1 MIGDSW
7 QLRKYSL
14 LGHWAV
20 HCVESSQIL
29 AHMLNGKMKTGARKV
44 GMDEREREQKTG
56 GAG

>member
-20 HCVESSQIL
+20 HCVEPLQIL
-29 AHMLNGKMKTGARKV
+29 AHMRNGKRRM
-44 GMDEREREQKTG
+44 REDG
-56 GAG
+56 GG